1 MYRPHAGAVP
11 STRSLSAKLAAA
23 CVAGATIL
31 SACGSSASTAG
42 GTSKGTTSGATTA
55 TSQSSTQSTGSAA
68 SSGRVT
74 ITFWTAMSGALGTT
88 LAHLV
93 NEFNA
98 SQSTYKVVPTYK
110 GSYPTVLSATIAAFR
125 AHHAPD
131 IAQIFD
137 AGTATILDAKGVYVP
152 VHTLMAQQKLPF
164 ATSDFIG
171 GAASYY
177 ETQHDR
183 LDSMPFNSSTP
194 VLYYNKSLF
203 KTAGITSPP
212 STWNQVATDA
222 NTLAAHGAKC
232 ALTSSGAYVMWTDM
246 EEFSLWNGY
255 HYATADN
262 GYKSA
267 TNVKLEI
274 DSKPFVDHL
283 AMLGS
288 LAKRGLYRWNGVTT
302 STVPLF
308 TDGTCAMYE
317 QSSASS
323 ASISKGAKFPFGVAP
338 LPTVSGDSAA
348 PQNTVVGGASLWVL
362 SGAPK
367 DTYKGDAQFLHFL
380 MSGKAQAYW
389 AGHTGYVPVTKAGVA
404 AMKAEG
410 AYAKSPT
417 ASTAIHELTNKAA
430 KPWTRGIRL
439 GYLPEIRNAE
449 ASAIAS
455 VLAGKQSAAAALA
468 SAQAAGDKI
477 LKTFAS
483 QYGG

>member
-1 MYRPHAGAVP
+1 MYRHSAYA
-11 STRSLSAKLAAA
+11 SSSLRSRKLKLVAA
-23 CVAGATIL
+23 CMAGSALL
-31 SACGSSASTAG
+31 SACGSSASTSAK
-42 GTSKGTTSGATTA
+42 STTSATTGA
-55 TSQSSTQSTGSAA
+55 TSQSSAATKSSAP
-68 SSGRVT
+68 VT
-74 ITFWTAMSGALGTT
+74 ITFWTAMSGALGST
-88 LAHLV
+88 LSHLV
-93 NEFNA
+93 NQFNA

-110 GSYPTVLSATIAAFR
+110 GSYPTVLSATIAAYR

-152 VHTLMAQQKLPF
+152 VHSLMAKYKLPF

-183 LDSMPFNSSTP
+183 LDSLPFNSSTP
-194 VLYYNKSLF
+194 VLYYNKALF
-203 KTAGITSPP
+203 KKAGISSPP
-212 STWNQVATDA
+212 TTWNQVAADA

-246 EEFSLWNGY
+246 EQFALWNGY
-255 HYATADN
+255 HYATQDN
-262 GYKSA
+262 GYKSIK
-267 TNVKLEI
+267 NVKLEI
-274 DSKPFVDHL
+274 DSKPMVAHL
-283 AMLGS
+283 AMLGA

-323 ASISKGAKFPFGVAP
+323 ASISKGAKFPFGAAP
-338 LPTVSGDSAA
+338 LPIVSGDPHA

-367 DTYKGDAQFLHFL
+367 DTYKGDAEFLHFL

-389 AGHTGYVPVTKAGVA
+389 AAHTGYVPVTKAGVS
-404 AMKAEG
+404 AMKADG
-410 AYAKSPT
+410 AFAKSPT
-417 ASTAIHELTNKAA
+417 ASVAIHELTNKPA

-455 VLAGKQSAAAALA
+455 ILAGKQTAAAALA
-468 SAQAAGDKI
+468 KAQAAGDKI